1 MTTWTSK
8 GLALPSRS
16 DVKPV
21 AGRAAFLADAS
32 AAHPWQFAP
41 RFSQV
46 IDTANNELS
55 AVIEGKESVAQLLQ
69 KVQSTANDTLN
80 K

>member
-1 MTTWTSK
+1 M
-8 GLALPSRS
+8 LIII
-16 DVKPV
+16 
-21 AGRAAFLADAS
+21 RASFLADAP
-32 AAHPWQFAP
+32 AARPWQFAP

-55 AVIEGKESVAQLLQ
+55 AVIEGKESVAQMLQ
-69 KVQSTANDTLN
+69 KVQSTANDTLS